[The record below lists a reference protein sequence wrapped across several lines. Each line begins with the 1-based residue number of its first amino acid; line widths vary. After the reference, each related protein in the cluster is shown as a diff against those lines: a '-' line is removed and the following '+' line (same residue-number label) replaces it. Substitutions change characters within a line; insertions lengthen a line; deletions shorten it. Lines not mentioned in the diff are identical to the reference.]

1 MKIVLPGFHS
11 ISLNSNTAQK
21 MFSRAPPQFLAPHH
35 CHDPQALARLLKL
48 ALARFSKVGPKGRHE
63 KKEENACLQKDK
75 REKSLAD
82 KVYRCV
88 FASILG
94 HGNFVALKL
103 YQRSSVINSGK
114 KGFELHLVYNRHSQ
128 LKELA

>member
-1 MKIVLPGFHS
+1 
-11 ISLNSNTAQK
+11 
-21 MFSRAPPQFLAPHH
+21 MFSRAPPQFQVPHH
-35 CHDPQALARLLKL
+35 CHDREALARLPKL
-48 ALARFSKVGPKGRHE
+48 SFARLSKVGPTGRHE
-63 KKEENACLQKDK
+63 KEEKKACVQKDK

-88 FASILG
+88 FASIPG

-103 YQRSSVINSGK
+103 YQRSSVINSRK
-114 KGFELHLVYNRHSQ
+114 KGFELHLVYNRQSQ